1 MAGATNITNK
11 DKTIGKYIQYAPQI
25 GSVFSTITKV
35 AIITERFIKDFI
47 VNLNKLQ
54 LPKTNDPIM
63 NNVPYE
69 IDEKEIFSKLVN

>member
-35 AIITERFIKDFI
+35 AIITER
-47 VNLNKLQ
+47 LQ